1 MTENGRVSWSAPDAR
16 PYATPAVPPY
26 AVPRP
31 SHWRADL
38 VRTGFVAAVS
48 VLLGAPVGLL
58 WSALAPHAHVQIDA
72 AGANVVDGAT
82 EVFIAS
88 DGWFL
93 GLTLVAGL
101 VVGVLAW
108 LAARHSAPFVVV
120 GLAVGGLAAAYV
132 ASKVGVR
139 LGQDALTTV
148 VQNGTKGR
156 YTANVALQMKQA
168 ILVWPI
174 AAMAGFVVPLLARV
188 DQID

>member
-1 MTENGRVSWSAPDAR
+1 MSWSAPDAR
-16 PYATPAVPPY
+16 PYATAATPSY
-26 AVPRP
+26 AEAAP
-31 SHWRADL
+31 SRWREDL
-38 VRTGFVAAVS
+38 VRAGFVAAVS
-48 VLLGAPVGLL
+48 VLLGAPMGLL

-93 GLTLVAGL
+93 GVTLVAGL

-108 LAARHSAPFVVV
+108 LAARRSAPFVVV
-120 GLAVGGLAAAYV
+120 ALAVGGLAASYV

-139 LGQDALTTV
+139 LGQDALTAV
-148 VQNGTKGR
+148 VRNGTKGS

-174 AAMAGFVVPLLARV
+174 AALAGFVVPLLAKV
-188 DQID
+188 DEIR